1 MKSRSLTLL
10 AAAAAALTGAT
21 AAHAQVSYPDR
32 PIRLVVG
39 FPPGGPTDLVA
50 RVLAKRLSDELGQK
64 VVVDNRPGANGNVAA
79 DTVAKADPDGYTALY
94 GTSALAISPALYKK
108 LTYDPVKDL
117 EPVALTAVVPLVLEI
132 ATSVPAST
140 VSDFIRYAKAN
151 PAKLTFASAGNGN
164 VTHLGAVLFNQVAGI
179 EAAHAPYKG
188 SAPAVQ
194 DLAGGQTQFMTDTVN
209 SSLAFIRDNRVK
221 ALAVLGDKRSSVLP
235 NVPTLAE
242 LGMKGMNVGAWQGIL
257 LPAKTPHAIVQQ
269 INTAANKALTSKEVV
284 SALAAQGAEPLGSTP
299 DEFKAYLS
307 KETTRWAAAVKQSGA
322 SID

>member
-164 VTHLGAVLFNQVAGI
+164 VTHLGAILFNQVAGI

-242 LGMKGMNVGAWQGIL
+242 LGVKGMNVGAWQGIL